1 MNRYLKIVRSLLG
14 LLVLIA
20 LTVGLA
26 ALLRVATPAMVGQSP
41 VASPTPSTAI
51 RSPLP
56 TPTQVPVPPKPI
68 PSVAVD
74 PLIKTATGNTYRL
87 ITLPRETFKGQGEL
101 CALEA
106 SPDGRYVAVSI
117 CATEGVIFDVF
128 IVDLVHGTGFQI
140 GICHLDKTNGCRFK
154 ETWFRG
160 WFPDSRRVLLMSDW
174 LEILDIETGES
185 QRITPEG
192 ETVTDAAVSPDGNTI
207 AYTVIQGDRLIFRDT
222 TGRLLHEVPAPSPK
236 PGDRPEFISW
246 SPNGRFIAYI
256 WDQTVI
262 QFNSFG
268 PLWVMDVQ
276 TGKQWPLSPEG
287 VFDSFPTWSPQGDQ
301 ILVVRRENME
311 DRSADF
317 DLSKLVS
324 NLWIVEV
331 PSMKWRPLT
340 SLKGQGAWSPV
351 WTPDGSAVVFMAN
364 LDGQPNA
371 WIINAD
377 GSGLLQLTHN
387 SPMMPRRVDV
397 IR

>member
-26 ALLRVATPAMVGQSP
+26 ALLRVATPAMVRQSP

-101 CALEA
+101 CDLQA

-128 IVDLVHGTGFQI
+128 IVDLVQGTGFQI

-174 LEILDIETGES
+174 LEILDLETAES
-185 QRITPEG
+185 QRITPES
-192 ETVTDAAVSPDGNTI
+192 ETVTDAAVSPDGQTI
-207 AYTVIQGDRLIFRDT
+207 VYTIIQGDRLIFIDT
-222 TGRLLHEVPAPSPK
+222 TGRLLHEVPAPSSK
-236 PGDRPEFISW
+236 PGVTPDLITW
-246 SPNGRFIAYI
+246 SPNGRFVAYI
-256 WDQTVI
+256 WDRIVG
-262 QFNSFG
+262 QFNNYGS
-268 PLWVMDVQ
+268 LWIVDAQ

-287 VFDSFPTWSPQGDQ
+287 VFDSFPTWSPQEDQ